1 MYRDALKQMDEQK
14 SRKIEELNKRVVDLT
29 QTLRSQVYMY
39 AYIWKRRNTRR
50 EEHQEAHRPPI
61 HTPNPQ
67 EDAARSAERERMAA
81 MSGSSG

>member
-39 AYIWKRRNTRR
+39 ADIWKRRNTQR
-50 EEHQEAHRPPI
+50 EAQKEAHRPPI
-61 HTPNPQ
+61 HTQNLQ
-67 EDAARSAERERMAA
+67 EDAARKAERERMAA